1 MDNLQTSLDEFYT
14 LIRVYLGVGVTI
26 TLVVSILQ
34 IVAMWRIFT
43 KAGEKGWKSLI
54 PIYNMFIYY
63 KVSGISPWFLVLAF
77 GLSILSVIEN
87 KIVIAI
93 TLIGTFIIVIYQ
105 NHSLAKSFG
114 KGFGYTLGLLFLNTI
129 FLLILGLGSAQYV
142 GRKEN

>member
-1 MDNLQTSLDEFYT
+1 MDNLQTSLDGLYT
-14 LIRVYLGVGVTI
+14 LLGAYLGIVATI
-26 TLVVSILQ
+26 TLVVSILK

-77 GLSILSVIEN
+77 GLSILSVIKNE
-87 KIVIAI
+87 IVIAI
-93 TLIGTFIIVIYQ
+93 ALIGTFIIVIYQ

-114 KGFGYTLGLLFLNTI
+114 KGIGYTLGLLFLNTL

-142 GRKEN
+142 GKKEN